1 MEKQFKFFSFLN
13 KELEILREVPRRKEC
28 GKSKEEMQQLI

>member
-28 GKSKEEMQQLI
+28 GNATAYLMF